1 MLVSGSSL
9 IGSWVVQMQRET
21 VPAATFDYG
30 DWPLAE
36 RLALKIAEIYDA
48 TVGNLQQV
56 LGDINLSCSPAE
68 LLSGAF
74 SPLARDVVRQL
85 TARVTPAVAAELNRI
100 DGRNAMRPGD
110 WRVILYCLG
119 SARTLREA
127 ILRCADAFEAVDGRY
142 GRMLLRVHSE
152 IAELKLDSLR
162 SHRSVA
168 GCAIDLS
175 GVAHFHGLLG
185 WLLGLRMPAGQV
197 AMNYD
202 RSTFD
207 ALELPKFPVPLLLE
221 AGWTGFSFPA
231 GYLDHPVARSMDEV
245 VDWSRHS
252 FLFNLTEL
260 EAQSSVADSIR
271 SIAMAALRD
280 EARLP
285 AFEQLV
291 TRLASS
297 PATLRRRLREAGTSY
312 KRIKNSCRRELGL
325 ELLRRSSL
333 SIEQVSA
340 RLDFCDS
347 DAFRSAFR
355 GWVGVSPSDYR
366 RAVTCAR
373 RPSTHYNDI
382 ASANS
387 CVLTGLAY

>member
-1 MLVSGSSL
+1 
-9 IGSWVVQMQRET
+9 MQRET
-21 VPAATFDYG
+21 VPAVSFDYA

-48 TVGNLQQV
+48 TVGNLQKV
-56 LGDINLSCSPAE
+56 LGDINLSCSAE
-68 LLSGAF
+68 DLLSGAF
-74 SPLARDVVRQL
+74 SPLATDVVRQL
-85 TARVTPAVAAELNRI
+85 TARVTPAVAADLNRI

-127 ILRCADAFEAVDGRY
+127 ILRCADAFEAVDGRS
-142 GRMLLRVHSE
+142 GRMLLQVRSE
-152 IAELKLDSLR
+152 VAELKLDSLR

-168 GCAIDLS
+168 SCAIDLS

-185 WLLGLRMPAGQV
+185 WLIGLRMPAGQV

-207 ALELPKFPVPLLLE
+207 ALELPNFPVPLLLE

-231 GYLDHPVARSMDEV
+231 AYLDHPVARSMDEV
-245 VDWSRHS
+245 VDWTRHS
-252 FLFNLTEL
+252 FLFNISQL
-260 EAQSSVADSIR
+260 EALSSVAEKVR

-280 EARLP
+280 EGRLP
-285 AFEQLV
+285 PFDQLV
-291 TRLASS
+291 TRLGSS
-297 PATLRRRLREAGTSY
+297 PATLRRRLGEAGRSY
-312 KRIKNSCRRELGL
+312 RQIKNSCRRELGL
-325 ELLRRSSL
+325 ELLRRSVL

-347 DAFRSAFR
+347 DAFRNAFR
-355 GWVGVSPSDYR
+355 GWVGVSPSEYR
-366 RAVTCAR
+366 RAVT
-373 RPSTHYNDI
+373 
-382 ASANS
+382 
-387 CVLTGLAY
+387 